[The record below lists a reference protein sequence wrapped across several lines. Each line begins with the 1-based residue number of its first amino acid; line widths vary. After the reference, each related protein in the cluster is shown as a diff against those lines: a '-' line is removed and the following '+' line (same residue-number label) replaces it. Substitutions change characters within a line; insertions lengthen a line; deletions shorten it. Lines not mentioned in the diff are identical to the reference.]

1 MPRNILAFSVLS
13 KQILANAKL
22 WERKSEQT
30 FVGNPGSD
38 SIYFEGNFP
47 DLLEDL
53 YKFEYTY
60 SMLRNNAFSGNERRK
75 ANILQHVEKVFRE
88 VLEEVRNVLVAVF
101 EEWLRHHAITDP
113 NTWARDRVLGQ
124 GDSFDSYNEVFNSLI
139 WEYGR
144 YAHPHLLRVHDGG
157 GQLKE
162 LTEKDLMN
170 NPEMDEPLWD
180 LMGGKEQFV
189 EDWVQTEMDEWTSYP
204 EDITERYDLEANA
217 TEDEVEFAIRERF
230 EEMELQEAM
239 EYFDPDFDS
248 LLRNADPDDTESFLI
263 AFAEYMV
270 FPVWFDYWQPQG
282 IEETRNRIE
291 QMTMKLQN
299 PNQDLNRAFA
309 DVNIA
314 LNIAHQTGDMTE
326 YIENVT
332 QDSNLK
338 EHLQE
343 LSDGKIIPEVLPV
356 LRESG
361 VKV

>member
-1 MPRNILAFSVLS
+1 MSRNILAFSVLS

-30 FVGNPGSD
+30 FVENPGSD

-60 SMLRNNAFSGNERRK
+60 SMIRNNSFSGNERRK
-75 ANILQHVEKVFRE
+75 ANILQHVERVFRE

-101 EEWLRHHAITDP
+101 EEWLSHHAITDP

-124 GDSFDSYNEVFNSLI
+124 DHSDVTFEDRFYYLAE
-139 WEYGR
+139 EYGR
-144 YAHPHLLRVHDGG
+144 YVYPHLFDIVKKYEFALQDIL
-157 GQLKE
+157 Q
-162 LTEKDLMN
+162 N
-170 NPEMDEPLWD
+170 NEMEEPLWD

-189 EDWVQTEMDEWTSYP
+189 DELVQTEMDEWSSYP
-204 EDITERYDLEANA
+204 EDITERYDLEADA

-248 LLRNADPDDTESFLI
+248 LLRNADPDDAESFLI
-263 AFAEYMV
+263 AFAEHMV
-270 FPVWFDYWQPQG
+270 FPVWFNYWQPQG

-314 LNIAHQTGDMTE
+314 LNIAHQTGGMLD
-326 YIENVT
+326 YVENVT
-332 QDSNLK
+332 QDSHLK

-343 LSDGKIIPEVLPV
+343 LSDGKIIPEILPV
-356 LRESG
+356 LKESG

>member
-1 MPRNILAFSVLS
+1 
-13 KQILANAKL
+13 
-22 WERKSEQT
+22 
-30 FVGNPGSD
+30 
-38 SIYFEGNFP
+38 
-47 DLLEDL
+47 
-53 YKFEYTY
+53 
-60 SMLRNNAFSGNERRK
+60 
-75 ANILQHVEKVFRE
+75 
-88 VLEEVRNVLVAVF
+88 
-101 EEWLRHHAITDP
+101 
-113 NTWARDRVLGQ
+113 
-124 GDSFDSYNEVFNSLI
+124 
-139 WEYGR
+139 
-144 YAHPHLLRVHDGG
+144 
-157 GQLKE
+157 
-162 LTEKDLMN
+162 
-170 NPEMDEPLWD
+170 
-180 LMGGKEQFV
+180 MGGKEQFV